1 MKGHEAI
8 VEGDEMTTDGPPR
21 NRAERRAAKARNERT
36 RSEKP
41 DGATADG
48 SEAGVFDEDAF
59 LALAGRFIDLANRQN
74 RAIDA
79 RNVALAL
86 RWAAARYEAH
96 VAKNVNAVELHEP
109 FVAESVKGYTEMLR
123 QHLADPHL

>member
-1 MKGHEAI
+1 MSERSGR
-8 VEGDEMTTDGPPR
+8 GPGGETPR
-21 NRAERRAAKARNERT
+21 NRAERRAAAKRGGEGGGGG
-36 RSEKP
+36 
-41 DGATADG
+41 GAFGQD
-48 SEAGVFDEDAF
+48 DF

-96 VAKNVNAVELHEP
+96 VAKNVDAVALHEP
-109 FVAESVKGYTEMLR
+109 FVEASVKAYAEMLR
-123 QHLADPHL
+123 QHLGDPHL